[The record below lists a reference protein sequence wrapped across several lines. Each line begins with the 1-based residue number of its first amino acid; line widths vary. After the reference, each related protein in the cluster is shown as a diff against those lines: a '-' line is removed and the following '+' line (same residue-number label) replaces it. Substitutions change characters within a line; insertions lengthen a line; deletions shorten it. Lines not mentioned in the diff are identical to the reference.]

1 MTALGETSFDRSLGT
16 FLSEEEDSL
25 VNWRRT
31 LHKYPEIG
39 WTEYRTT
46 YLIGEELRALGFELS
61 IGKEA
66 SESSE
71 RMGVPD
77 PETLSQ
83 HEKRAREA
91 GVPEQWLREME
102 GGNTGLVARWD
113 TGREGSHFA
122 VRFDIDA
129 LEIRESDA
137 QTHLPA
143 LDGFRSTQEG
153 MMHACGHDGHATIGI
168 GVARFIHRYRE
179 TLDGRFTLIFQPA
192 EEGGRGARA
201 MVKKGWLDDVDYF
214 LSGHIGI
221 RSLDLGEVV
230 ATTSG
235 FFCTTKIDAAFRGKS
250 AHAGGNP
257 HRGKNALLAAA
268 STALHLHGIPRHGE
282 GATRINVG
290 RLVAGTGR
298 NVVPDRA
305 KLELETRGESEELNR
320 YMVGEAKRIIR
331 AAACLYDVEEDI
343 EIVGEATVATCDE
356 EWISIVEQAC
366 ASSQAIARVLPHAH
380 FGVSEDATFMINRVQ
395 QQGGNATYLLFGSPI
410 VEGHHHPKFDYQE
423 EVLSIAIETLSR
435 LIQHCQREPIMAGAQ
450 DM

>member
-1 MTALGETSFDRSLGT
+1 MAASDKATFDRSLSA
-16 FLSEEEDSL
+16 FLADERESL

-31 LHKYPEIG
+31 LHRYPEVG

-71 RMGVPD
+71 RMGVLD
-77 PETLSQ
+77 SETLSR
-83 HEKRAREA
+83 HERRAREA
-91 GVPEQWLREME
+91 GVPEQWMREME

-113 TGREGSHFA
+113 TGREGPHFA
-122 VRFDIDA
+122 FRFDIDA

-137 QTHLPA
+137 QTHIPA
-143 LDGFRSTQEG
+143 VQGFRSTQEG
-153 MMHACGHDGHATIGI
+153 VMHACGHDGHATIGI
-168 GVARFIHRYRE
+168 GVARFIMRYGE
-179 TLDGRFTLIFQPA
+179 TLHGRFTLIFQPA
-192 EEGGRGARA
+192 EEGGRGAKA
-201 MVKKGWLDDVDYF
+201 MVEKGWLDDVNYF

-235 FFCTTKIDAAFRGKS
+235 FFCTTKIDVAFRGRS
-250 AHAGGNP
+250 AHAGGEP
-257 HRGKNALLAAA
+257 HRGRNALLAGA
-268 STALHLHGIPRHGE
+268 SAALHLHGIPRHGE

-305 KLELETRGESEELNR
+305 MLELETRGETEELNR
-320 YMVGEAKRIIR
+320 YMVGEAERIIR
-331 AAACLYDVEEDI
+331 ATARLYDVEEDI
-343 EIVGEATVATCDE
+343 EIVGEATDATCDE
-356 EWISIVEQAC
+356 EWASLVERAC
-366 ASSQAIARVLPHAH
+366 APSQAITRVLPHAD

-395 QQGGNATYLLFGSPI
+395 QRGGKATYLLFGSPI
-410 VEGHHHPKFDYQE
+410 VEGHHHPRFDYNE
-423 EVLSIAIETLSR
+423 EVLVIAVETLSR
-435 LIQHCQREPIMAGAQ
+435 LVQHCQHEARRAGTREM
-450 DM
+450 